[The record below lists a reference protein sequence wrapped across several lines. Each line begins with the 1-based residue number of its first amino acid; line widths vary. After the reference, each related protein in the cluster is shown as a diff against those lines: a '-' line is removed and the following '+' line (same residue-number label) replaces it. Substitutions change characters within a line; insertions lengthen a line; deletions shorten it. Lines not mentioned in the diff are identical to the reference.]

1 MIRFEIVGIPPSAN
15 NAYFNLP
22 KGGRAL
28 TKEGKK
34 FKNETQTYLAQKYPE
49 ELRKFEKNKPYL
61 VYMRFYFSDVQN
73 ATWGKPKG
81 AESRYKR
88 VDASNRAK
96 LLEYVIKDVSG
107 VDDSNTQVLILE
119 KRQAKAGQQER
130 TEVFIWNHENEESPF
145 DVKLWEL

>member
-1 MIRFEIVGIPPSAN
+1 MIKFEIVGIPPSAN

-34 FKNETQTYLAQKYPE
+34 FKNETQTYLAQRYPA

-96 LLEYVIKDVSG
+96 LLEDVIKDVTG

-130 TEVFIWNHENEESPF
+130 TEVFIWNTENEESPF
-145 DVKLWEL
+145 DGKLWEL

>member
-34 FKNETQTYLAQKYPE
+34 FKNETQTYLAQRYPE

-96 LLEYVIKDVSG
+96 LLEDVIKDVSG

-130 TEVFIWNHENEESPF
+130 TEVFIWNLENEESPF